1 MDLFNQIE
9 LIARFLK
16 IKCDESRPDCG
27 QCQEANVLCEYTE
40 PKKRGPRKGYVQL
53 LEERLAQMERKLMGP
68 GVSNYNSNSNQ
79 HPHISDEE
87 NQSLSST
94 SNRAHSPIHLYEN
107 SGNLRQHC
115 NMSNHNDI

>member
-1 MDLFNQIE
+1 MDLLNQIE

-68 GVSNYNSNSNQ
+68 GVSNYNSNSKTF
-79 HPHISDEE
+79 IYTAKI
-87 NQSLSST
+87 LSAET
-94 SNRAHSPIHLYEN
+94 
-107 SGNLRQHC
+107 LRR
-115 NMSNHNDI
+115 DDR